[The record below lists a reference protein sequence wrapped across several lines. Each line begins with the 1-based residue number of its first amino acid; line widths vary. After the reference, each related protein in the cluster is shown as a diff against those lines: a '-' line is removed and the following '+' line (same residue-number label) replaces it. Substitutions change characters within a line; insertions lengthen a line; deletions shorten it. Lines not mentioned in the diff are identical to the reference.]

1 MNWKRHDKYAE
12 LSDCERYSVAA
23 YGTGNGWRFE
33 GWRTR
38 KHAEGP
44 HLVCA
49 NVTAE
54 EARKLCEEDALEAP

>member
-1 MNWKRHDKYAE
+1 MKWTRKDKYAE
-12 LSDCERYSVAA
+12 VSDCGRYSVAA
-23 YGTGNGWRFE
+23 YGTGTRWMFE

-38 KHAEGP
+38 KHEEGP

-54 EARKLCEEDALEAP
+54 EARRLCEEDALEP